1 MTSWR
6 EQLDKT
12 LDDLR
17 RERDLLRVQLH
28 LGKEEMKQEWDK
40 LEVKWAQLKEE
51 GERLSDATR
60 DVRGDLARAASQL
73 ASELKASY
81 SRLRDKL

>member
-1 MTSWR
+1 MSDWR
-6 EQLDKT
+6 EQFRTT

-28 LGKEEMKQEWDK
+28 LGKAEIKREWDK
-40 LEVKWAQLKEE
+40 LEQKWGELRQE

-60 DVRGDLARAASQL
+60 DARGDLAKAAGRL

-81 SRLRDKL
+81 ARLRERL